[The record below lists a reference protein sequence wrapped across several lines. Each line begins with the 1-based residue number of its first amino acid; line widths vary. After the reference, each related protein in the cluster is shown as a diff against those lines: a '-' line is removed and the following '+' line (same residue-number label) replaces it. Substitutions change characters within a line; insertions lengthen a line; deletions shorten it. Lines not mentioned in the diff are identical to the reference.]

1 MTDLME
7 KFMKKS
13 AFFKLFPVMIATGV
27 ITFFAGCTVFG
38 VRNNYLRP
46 VDFAARLRSH
56 GLQVSAARPLDPR
69 PLAAADAVE
78 LTVNGANI
86 GVYKYD
92 INNKANRARLE
103 KINKDKKV
111 FFMGFPYPVYEVSG
125 SFIVVGLD
133 KHKEKKRILE
143 ALRDF
148 K

>member
-1 MTDLME
+1 ME
-7 KFMKKS
+7 KRS
-13 AFFKLFPVMIATGV
+13 FFKLPMLFAAAVAV
-27 ITFFAGCTVFG
+27 LAGCSTLST
-38 VRNNYLRP
+38 RNNYLRP
-46 VDFAARLRSH
+46 IDFGNKLR
-56 GLQVSAARPLDPR
+56 GYGMNVSKIRPLDPR
-69 PLAAADAVE
+69 PLAAADAIE

-92 INNKANRARLE
+92 INNKANRGRLE

-111 FFMGFPYPVYEVSG
+111 FFMGIPYPVYEVSG

-133 KHKEKKRILE
+133 KHKDKKRILE

>member
-1 MTDLME
+1 ME
-7 KFMKKS
+7 NRV
-13 AFFKLFPVMIATGV
+13 FFKRLAAWVVLGAALFVS
-27 ITFFAGCTVFG
+27 GCNSLSAH
-38 VRNNYLRP
+38 NNYLRP
-46 VDFAARLRSH
+46 ADFARK
-56 GLQVSAARPLDPR
+56 LQADGFQVTAARQLDYR
-69 PLAAADAVE
+69 PLAAADAIE

-103 KINKDKKV
+103 KIAKDKKV

-133 KHKEKKRILE
+133 KHKDKKRILE

>member
-1 MTDLME
+1 MMNLMG

-13 AFFKLFPVMIATGV
+13 AFFKMFPAVIATGAFIFV
-27 ITFFAGCTVFG
+27 AGCNVFG
-38 VRNNYLRP
+38 IRNNYLKP
-46 VDFAARLRSH
+46 VDFAAKMRSY
-56 GLQVSAARPLDPR
+56 GLQVTAARQLDPR

-78 LTVNGANI
+78 FTVNGANI

-92 INNKANRARLE
+92 VNNKANRARLE

-111 FFMGFPYPVYEVSG
+111 FFIGFPYPVYEVSG

-148 K
+148 R